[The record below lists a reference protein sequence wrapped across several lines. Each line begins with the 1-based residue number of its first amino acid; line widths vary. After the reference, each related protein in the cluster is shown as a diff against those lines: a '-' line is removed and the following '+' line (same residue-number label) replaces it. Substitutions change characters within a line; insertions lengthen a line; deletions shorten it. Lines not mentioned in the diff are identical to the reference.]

1 MVNFTNIFTDK
12 NWIYADAESFYT
24 NRKFK
29 IKVSIENELFEI
41 TPNNEYTFDIQK
53 AIWYL
58 PRELRIKGKLPKEK
72 TIAWG

>member
-1 MVNFTNIFTDK
+1 MVNFTNISTDK
-12 NWIYADAESFYT
+12 KWIYADAESS

-29 IKVSIENELFEI
+29 IKVSIENESFEI
-41 TPNNEYTFDIQK
+41 IPNNTYNFDIQK

-58 PRELRIKGKLPKEK
+58 PRELRLKGKLPKEK